1 MFTFTLVPILSS
13 RLVIPPYHQEHSS
26 ISTRPIFITISLV
39 LSYKETQGN
48 VLELSIHTCSHSLL
62 TISKSSVISRV
73 HNPVAVDKKIK
84 KCIKINYSHTTHFH
98 NLTSSHSHSLSL
110 LTNTDTY
117 NFFSSQPR
125 SSRSRTVP
133 LASSSL
139 PV

>member
-1 MFTFTLVPILSS
+1 MFTFTLVPILFS
-13 RLVIPPYHQEHSS
+13 RLVIPPYHQEYSP
-26 ISTRPIFITISLV
+26 ISTCPIFMTISLV
-39 LSYKETQGN
+39 ISYKETQGN

-62 TISKSSVISRV
+62 TISKSSVMSRV